1 MENRAIQDIHAIT
14 NFFINSSGMGYGIPE
29 EQRERIGELF
39 SLDPNAVCINLDGG
53 GTTIAFPPRL
63 IEDYG
68 R

>member
-39 SLDPNAVCINLDGG
+39 SLDPNAVYINLDGG
-53 GTTIAFPPRL
+53 VLR
-63 IEDYG
+63 
-68 R
+68 